1 MYWGFTEDAGVKS
14 IAKIVNKKLRGGN
27 APLEKS
33 KEEKEKERVIDLIQG
48 DKKDDLML
56 EVKLEDDDL
65 ELAPLQVRHD
75 GSCPNRVYICGQ
87 SFCGKSYMAAQM
99 AKDYNKLYPK
109 NKVALISYVEDDKS
123 LNSKNI
129 KNFIQCRID
138 EDILEDPLTI
148 EEFHDKLVI
157 MDDIEAFGDKKII
170 KELELFANK
179 LVNTGRHHNTDVIIC
194 RQKLMAGHKTSDIL
208 NGIHQIV
215 CFPKTASRFQLQNY
229 LDRYLHL
236 PKPIIKKILG
246 VPSRWVLINTSNPVY
261 VLHQK
266 GAFLV

>member
-1 MYWGFTEDAGVKS
+1 MYWGFTEEPGVKS
-14 IAKIVNKKLRGGN
+14 IAKIVKKKED
-27 APLEKS
+27 EKV
-33 KEEKEKERVIDLIQG
+33 KRDKNGKKIKEKERVIDLKQG
-48 DKKDDLML
+48 DKKEDLNL
-56 EVKLEDDDL
+56 EVILDDDQY
-65 ELAPLQVRHD
+65 ELRPLWVNHD
-75 GSCPNRVYICGQ
+75 GDCPNRMYVCGQ
-87 SFCGKSYMAAQM
+87 SYCGKSYFAGQM

-123 LNSKNI
+123 LNDKKI
-129 KNFIQCRID
+129 KNFVQPKID
-138 EDILEDPLTI
+138 ERILADPLQLD
-148 EEFHDKLVI
+148 EFHDKLVI
-157 MDDIEAFGDKKII
+157 CDDIEAFSDKGII
-170 KELELFANK
+170 KQLEAFQNK
-179 LVNTGRHHNTDVIIC
+179 LVNTGRHHNIGFICC

-215 CFPKTASRFQLQNY
+215 AFPKTASRFQLMNY

-236 PKPIIKKILG
+236 PKATIQKIMD